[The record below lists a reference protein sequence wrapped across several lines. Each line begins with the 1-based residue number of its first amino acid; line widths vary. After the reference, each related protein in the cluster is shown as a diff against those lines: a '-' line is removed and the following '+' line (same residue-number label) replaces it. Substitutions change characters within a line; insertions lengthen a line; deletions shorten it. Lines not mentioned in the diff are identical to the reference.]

1 MCESS
6 SCHGSSLVAI
16 QSGGEPVRHVVI
28 AGEPI
33 TGIDTTGAESL
44 RDLIDD
50 LAKGDV
56 TFAFAEIKAP
66 VKDRLR
72 SYGAYREIG
81 KKNVFSTIGHAITE
95 YLEEAGGDALEW
107 VDDYVGTEK
116 TPRG

>member
-1 MCESS
+1 M
-6 SCHGSSLVAI
+6 
-16 QSGGEPVRHVVI
+16 RHVVI

-33 TGIDTTGAESL
+33 TDIDTTGAQSR

-56 TFAFAEIKAP
+56 TFAFAEIKVP

-72 SYGAYREIG
+72 SYGAYRDIG
-81 KKNVFSTIGHAITE
+81 KETFFSTVGHAVTE

-107 VDDYVGTEK
+107 VDDYDGTEK